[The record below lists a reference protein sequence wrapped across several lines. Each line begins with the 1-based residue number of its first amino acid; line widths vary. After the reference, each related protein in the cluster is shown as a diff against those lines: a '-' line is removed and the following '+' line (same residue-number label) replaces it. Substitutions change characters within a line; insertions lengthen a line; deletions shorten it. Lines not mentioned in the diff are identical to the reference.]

1 MKKPVTASLE
11 ADAAQLHAALSELVR
26 VYQFRDRKSICYYDI
41 SVTQCYAL
49 QAILRH
55 GGPTLNEVAADLYLD
70 KSTASRVV
78 DSLERKEYVTRVRD
92 PEDGR
97 AVRIAATPAGRK
109 LHARIEKDLVQEQ
122 VELLEDFP
130 PDVRKGAARL
140 LARLTKA
147 ATERFAAPGCRM
159 DKKS

>member
-1 MKKPVTASLE
+1 MKKPVTTSLE
-11 ADAAQLHAALSELVR
+11 ADAVQLHAALSELVR
-26 VYQFRDRKSICYYDI
+26 VYQFRDRKSICYHDI

-97 AVRIAATPAGRK
+97 AVRIAVTPAGRK
-109 LHARIEKDLVQEQ
+109 LHARIEKDLIQEQ
-122 VELLEDFP
+122 IALLADFP
-130 PDVRKGAARL
+130 PEVRKGAAKL

-147 ATERFAAPGCRM
+147 ATDRFASPGCRTN
-159 DKKS
+159 KKT